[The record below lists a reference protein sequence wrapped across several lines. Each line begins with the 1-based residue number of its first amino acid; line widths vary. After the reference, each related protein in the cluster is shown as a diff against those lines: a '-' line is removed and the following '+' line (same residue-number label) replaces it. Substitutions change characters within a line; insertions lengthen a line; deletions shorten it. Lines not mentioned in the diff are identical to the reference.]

1 MRCIGFSTGALARD
15 DFRRALQ
22 TLANKDVDAVE
33 LSALRER
40 ELAPLVE
47 QLGQL
52 ELANFQ
58 YISFHAPSAMEPSY
72 ERTALELL
80 QQVAARRWPIIV
92 HPDAMHT
99 PAEWACLG
107 DCLCIE
113 NMDKRKPI
121 GQTATDLA
129 KFFDALPNASLCF
142 DIGHARQVDPTM
154 SEAWAILQRFSDK
167 IKQLHV
173 SEVNTQSK
181 HDPISLESILA
192 FQKVSYLLPSE
203 APIILESRVQEQEIN
218 GEVQSVL
225 AALTTFYAFNEP
237 AIKTVYEVEGVYG
250 LAQPASTPNHY
261 TILYVGQSPNLGE
274 RLKYHLNNP
283 PVPGITHFFVE
294 RIDNDEGRTLR
305 ERQLI
310 GEFKPVGIPYFP
322 SKVGTF
328 VSSRATNSC
337 NYGPDDRRGDAEG
350 EIRVKR
356 SDTLVGALRREYG
369 QDFAGGFRGDA
380 PLGTVPREAV
390 SNSPSKN
397 LKRRR

>member
-1 MRCIGFSTGALARD
+1 MLAD
-15 DFRRALQ
+15 
-22 TLANKDVDAVE
+22 KDVNAVE
-33 LSALRER
+33 LSALRQR
-40 ELAPLVE
+40 ELAPLVK

-72 ERTALELL
+72 EPTALELL

-167 IKQLHV
+167 IRQLHV

-192 FQKVSYLLPSE
+192 FQKVSHLLPAE
-203 APIILESRVQEQEIN
+203 APIILESRVQEPEIN
-218 GEVQSVL
+218 GEVQSAL
-225 AALTTFYAFNEP
+225 AALATFHAFNE
-237 AIKTVYEVEGVYG
+237 AAVKTVYEVEGVYG
-250 LAQPASTPNHY
+250 LVRPASAPNRY

-294 RIDNDEGRTLR
+294 RINNDEGRTSR
-305 ERQLI
+305 ERQLS
-310 GEFKPVGIPYFP
+310 GEFNPVGTPNFP
-322 SKVGTF
+322 SKIGTF
-328 VSSRATNSC
+328 VSSRAINSC
-337 NYGPDDRRGDAEG
+337 NHGLDDRRRDADG
-350 EIRVKR
+350 EIRAKR
-356 SDTLVGALRREYG
+356 SDTLVGAPRREYG
-369 QDFAGGFRGDA
+369 QDFTGGLGGDA
-380 PLGTVPREAV
+380 QLGTALRETD
-390 SNSPSKN
+390 SNSPSKH